1 MLLEKE
7 GNDRRGAAFSA
18 LSPGMPMTRSVHVPS
33 ATRGA
38 CPAGNV
44 TSRIRRPSGAALSS
58 ICWENAAVEV
68 RRNNEQMAPATNA
81 YLMASPSWQH
91 PWQTRFKYDTNSVS
105 RMVMTPQDTSPRGAS
120 NGRRDIAGDCSEGL
134 ERVPPL

>member
-7 GNDRRGAAFSA
+7 GNDSRGAAFSA

-58 ICWENAAVEV
+58 ICWENATAEV
-68 RRNNEQMAPATNA
+68 RRNEQMAPAANA
-81 YLMASPSWQH
+81 RYLMASPSWQY
-91 PWQTRFKYDTNSVS
+91 PEQTGFNYDTNTVQVKEQLEGCGS
-105 RMVMTPQDTSPRGAS
+105 RNDRKT
-120 NGRRDIAGDCSEGL
+120 
-134 ERVPPL
+134 